1 MRVITKEDIIHAFQT
16 NQRKRNLLLY
26 TFYKD
31 TYFSQGFTAK
41 FIATKLSQ
49 ELGLP
54 ISENMVFL
62 IFHRIA
68 KKNKESKT
76 VSDLTHSSP
85 INTSLS
91 HPQGKEDSMT
101 AHPSEEFQFR
111 NADEYPKSNP
121 FAQVLKDV
129 VYPKNRTDS

>member
-1 MRVITKEDIIHAFQT
+1 MSIITKEDIVHAFQT

-31 TYFSQGFTAK
+31 KYFSQGFTAK

-68 KKNKESKT
+68 KKNKESNT
-76 VSDLTHSSP
+76 ASTLANSSL
-85 INTSLS
+85 INTSVS
-91 HPQGKEDSMT
+91 HPEGKEEFK
-101 AHPSEEFQFR
+101 ANYPSEEFQFR

-121 FAQVLKDV
+121 FAQILKDI
-129 VYPKNRTDS
+129 

>member
-1 MRVITKEDIIHAFQT
+1 MSVITKEDIIHAFQT

-31 TYFSQGFTAK
+31 TYFSQSFTAK

-49 ELGLP
+49 ELELP

-76 VSDLTHSSP
+76 DSAPTTLSA
-85 INTSLS
+85 INKSLS
-91 HPQGKEDSMT
+91 HPQGKE
-101 AHPSEEFQFR
+101 AFKANYPVEEFEFR

-121 FAQVLKDV
+121 FAQVLKDI
-129 VYPKNRTDS
+129 

>member
-1 MRVITKEDIIHAFQT
+1 MSIITKEDIIYAFQT

-41 FIATKLSQ
+41 FIAAKLSQ

-68 KKNKESKT
+68 KKDKELKT
-76 VSDLTHSSP
+76 ASTPTNFSP
-85 INTSLS
+85 INTSVS
-91 HPQGKEDSMT
+91 HPERKEDSIT
-101 AHPSEEFQFR
+101 APPLEEFQFR

-121 FAQVLKDV
+121 FAQVLKDI
-129 VYPKNRTDS
+129 

>member
-1 MRVITKEDIIHAFQT
+1 MSIITKEDIIHAFQT

-41 FIATKLSQ
+41 FIAAKLSK

-68 KKNKESKT
+68 KKNKELKT
-76 VSDLTHSSP
+76 AAAPINSSP
-85 INTSLS
+85 INKFIS
-91 HPQGKEDSMT
+91 HLQGKEKFKANHS
-101 AHPSEEFQFR
+101 SEVFEFK

-121 FAQVLKDV
+121 FEQVLK
-129 VYPKNRTDS
+129 NI

>member
-1 MRVITKEDIIHAFQT
+1 MSVITKEDIIHAFQT

-31 TYFSQGFTAK
+31 RFFSQGFTAK

-49 ELGLP
+49 ELGLS

-68 KKNKESKT
+68 KKDKELRTAST
-76 VSDLTHSSP
+76 PTNFSP
-85 INTSLS
+85 INTSVS
-91 HPQGKEDSMT
+91 HPEGKEVFK
-101 AHPSEEFQFR
+101 ANYPSEEFQFK

-121 FAQVLKDV
+121 FAQILKDI
-129 VYPKNRTDS
+129 

>member
-1 MRVITKEDIIHAFQT
+1 MSVITKKDIIHAFET

-31 TYFSQGFTAK
+31 AYFSHGFTAK

-49 ELGLP
+49 ELGIP

-68 KKNKESKT
+68 KKDKEPKT
-76 VSDLTHSSP
+76 TMAPTNSSP
-85 INTSLS
+85 INKSVTP
-91 HPQGKEDSMT
+91 PQGKEDSMA
-101 AHPSEEFQFR
+101 AHSSEEFEFR

-121 FAQVLKDV
+121 FEQVLKDI
-129 VYPKNRTDS
+129 